1 MPNITFPKPWNL
13 FLHVAIGLKW
23 NVMQSRDRRSDL
35 TSPPQPLLHPLKCRG
50 EAGILPQS
58 ATAVRKKTARRHWV
72 LFTAQP
78 TETQRASSQ
87 VAQRKLVLLKKCDT
101 SNAAGRQSSH
111 REESERP
118 GSEVG
123 DTCMPGF
130 VFHLPVSSLSG
141 YFLGAGPAA
150 RCSELTTT

>member
-58 ATAVRKKTARRHWV
+58 TTAVRKQTARRHWV
-72 LFTAQP
+72 LFTAP
-78 TETQRASSQ
+78 VHKSLKENWYC
-87 VAQRKLVLLKKCDT
+87 LKKCDT